1 MKCIISLTIQY
12 MVVYTALG
20 ICRSYLDFTKTPYA
34 DSAVQTA
41 LKSASETMFYAPM
54 VCLMFV
60 GFRMRV
66 LQLTK
71 GTGNPQD
78 WVRMSMQAVTYSIL
92 ANTLMVMLIPIVTAK
107 EVKTDDEGM
116 MDQEG
121 ANPFENSVLAIVF
134 TVIRYVVFLGLY
146 VGFGAVCVGVFL
158 FKPPAGVWD
167 GPIPPVS
174 PAVAC
179 TMILSVTFFMIY
191 FLVAVSRSYSQFSGG
206 NLTTSKFE
214 TVMLRAA
221 DTLAFAPMLSVLFLG
236 ARMRALQM
244 DPVGGNPRPWA
255 QNCFYACTY
264 CLICQTALACVVP
277 LLLSGKVEKND
288 KIEGDFKYEL
298 PNTGSVAAKCLT
310 VFRFLLMLTLYGC
323 TLAVVCS
330 VFTIEHPD
338 GKEKTPPLSPTMQCV
353 LNLVFQYF
361 IIYLLLWIYYT
372 IEDFAGLDMSILAAA
387 KDAIESA
394 KATVQFAPMLA
405 VLFIATRMRA
415 LQMTQNKGAP
425 QGWVQ
430 DGMYLASWA
439 VLIQFMMCLL
449 MPIFTGKKFTPDTLD
464 GAQKTTDED
473 SEVLQGFL
481 SFTKW
486 DDTFQP
492 QCSTQAFHPL
502 LFSAENQVPSDSPV
516 FSCLQR
522 SLPLS
527 NNDTK
532 QFKIRLHCRHL
543 RKPGCS
549 LILKPCKFFSGF
561 PEQPGLLTQVVQVSA
576 ETLPCSLQHH
586 RPTPHLSQ
594 RCQPRGCVPPILS
607 HPHPLL

>member
-1 MKCIISLTIQY
+1 MKCLISLTIQY

-20 ICRSYLDFTKTPYA
+20 ICRSYLDFVGAAYD
-34 DSAVQTA
+34 DSQVAKA

-121 ANPFENSVLAIVF
+121 ANPFENSSLAIVF
-134 TVIRYVVFLGLY
+134 NVIRYVVFLGLY
-146 VGFGAVCVGVFL
+146 VGFGAVCVGVFM

-167 GPIPPVS
+167 GPIPRVS

-191 FLVAVSRSYSQFSGG
+191 FLVAVSRTYSQQTGG
-206 NLTTSKFE
+206 QLAEGKFE
-214 TVMLRAA
+214 KVMLKAA
-221 DTLAFAPMLSVLFLG
+221 DTLA
-236 ARMRALQM
+236 M
-244 DPVGGNPRPWA
+244 DPIGGNPQKWA

-264 CLICQTALACVVP
+264 SLIFQTALAVAVP
-277 LLLSGKVEKND
+277 LFLGGEVKKNE
-288 KIEGDFKYEL
+288 KIEGDFKMEL
-298 PNTGSVAAKCLT
+298 KEKDSFVAKVLT
-310 VFRFLLMLTLYGC
+310 AFRFLIMLTLYAC
-323 TLAVVCS
+323 TMAVVCS
-330 VFTIEHPD
+330 VFTIQHPD
-338 GKEKTPPLSPTMQCV
+338 GDELTPPLSPTMQCV

-361 IIYLLLWIYYT
+361 VIYLLLWIYYT
-372 IEDFAGLDMSILAAA
+372 VEDFVGLDMSILAAA

-394 KATVQFAPMLA
+394 KATVQFAPMLS
-405 VLFIATRMRA
+405 VLFVATRMRA

-449 MPIFTGKKFTPDTLD
+449 MPIFTGRKYTPDTLD
-464 GAQKTTDED
+464 GSQKTTDED
-473 SEVLQGFL
+473 INAMPGGKAGAIAV
-481 SFTKW
+481 TVVRY
-486 DDTFQP
+486 T
-492 QCSTQAFHPL
+492 AL
-502 LFSAENQVPSDSPV
+502 LALLGGTATVITGVITMTPETANGRGSIPV
-516 FSCLQR
+516 VT
-522 SLPLS
+522 
-527 NNDTK
+527 D
-532 QFKIRLHCRHL
+532 
-543 RKPGCS
+543 G
-549 LILKPCKFFSGF
+549 
-561 PEQPGLLTQVVQVSA
+561 
-576 ETLPCSLQHH
+576 TLPVDLA
-586 RPTPHLSQ
+586 
-594 RCQPRGCVPPILS
+594 PPPPGVNDIPGAKS
-607 HPHPLL
+607 TMKGVGKTVGGGVDTVNSAGDAVEGTVSDGAKAVTGF